1 MRMLLQFKKGDI
13 VRHLGLLD
21 LQRTMQRA
29 LRRSGLPVAYSK
41 GFNPHI
47 VMSFASALSSGIPG
61 DAELLDVS
69 LCGDVTEEECLG
81 AMNRVLPP
89 SLACSR
95 VRLVDDRFPKV
106 SASLRSAQ
114 YKITLRGGDARKIVQ
129 SIDRFLAEEEK
140 YGSFVFYISVA
151 SRRFG
156 TEKIEIAVRI
166 LRKKVVEIV
175 VIRNVEQMPVVKP
188 GAFQLSV
195 VNLKS
200 HRTYNVQSRS
210 RGSTG
215 TCDVSCVLRYLRFVK
230 YDIYI
235 FHVRFLT

>member
-1 MRMLLQFKKGDI
+1 MLMQFKKGDI

-69 LCGDVTEEECLG
+69 LCGETTEEACMT

-89 SLACSR
+89 SLQVSR

-106 SASLRSAQ
+106 SASLRHAE
-114 YKITLRGGDARKIVQ
+114 YKITLYGEAGKRIAQ
-129 SIDRFLAEEEK
+129 SIDSFLACEEIMALRKTKKNETMVNIRPMIHELTVSDMSEDK
-140 YGSFVFYISVA
+140 AVLMARVSFVETATLKPDLLLSALCSHAGEEAPRHEIRRTRLLGLVDDQPVA
-151 SRRFG
+151 L
-156 TEKIEIAVRI
+156 ID
-166 LRKKVVEIV
+166 
-175 VIRNVEQMPVVKP
+175 M
-188 GAFQLSV
+188 
-195 VNLKS
+195 
-200 HRTYNVQSRS
+200 
-210 RGSTG
+210 
-215 TCDVSCVLRYLRFVK
+215 
-230 YDIYI
+230 
-235 FHVRFLT
+235 

>member
-1 MRMLLQFKKGDI
+1 MLLQFQKGDI

-69 LCGDVTEEECLG
+69 LCGDVTEEECLH

-114 YKITLRGGDARKIVQ
+114 YRITLRGGDAKKITAG
-129 SIDRFLAEEEK
+129 IANFLAEEE
-140 YGSFVFYISVA
+140 IMA
-151 SRRFG
+151 
-156 TEKIEIAVRI
+156 
-166 LRKKVVEIV
+166 LRKTKKNETMVNIRPMIYELTAEYDEVTDLAVMIARVSFIEQATLKPDLLLESLCTYCCTQLPRHEI
-175 VIRNVEQMPVVKP
+175 RRTHLHGE
-188 GAFQLSV
+188 
-195 VNLKS
+195 VNGQAIPLI
-200 HRTYNVQSRS
+200 
-210 RGSTG
+210 
-215 TCDVSCVLRYLRFVK
+215 DM
-230 YDIYI
+230 
-235 FHVRFLT
+235 

>member
-1 MRMLLQFKKGDI
+1 MLLQFKKDDI

-69 LCGDVTEEECLG
+69 LCGEVTEEECLN

-89 SLACSR
+89 ALACSR

-114 YKITLRGGDARKIVQ
+114 YRITLRGGDTKRIIE
-129 SIDRFLAEEEK
+129 SIPAFLAEEE
-140 YGSFVFYISVA
+140 IMA
-151 SRRFG
+151 
-156 TEKIEIAVRI
+156 
-166 LRKKVVEIV
+166 LRKTKKNETLVNIRPMIYELTAEYDDTADTAVMIARVSFIEQATLKPDLLLEALCTYCSAQLPRHEI
-175 VIRNVEQMPVVKP
+175 R
-188 GAFQLSV
+188 
-195 VNLKS
+195 
-200 HRTYNVQSRS
+200 RTHLHGEANGQAIPLI
-210 RGSTG
+210 
-215 TCDVSCVLRYLRFVK
+215 DM
-230 YDIYI
+230 
-235 FHVRFLT
+235 

>member
-1 MRMLLQFKKGDI
+1 MLMQFMKGDI

-69 LCGDVTEEECLG
+69 LCGDVTEEECLA

-89 SLACSR
+89 ALQASR

-106 SASLRSAQ
+106 SASLRHAE
-114 YKITLRGGDARKIVQ
+114 YKITLYGGDALKIAAN
-129 SIDRFLAEEEK
+129 IPAFLAQEEIMALRKTKKSETMVNIRPMIHELRAELNEDK
-140 YGSFVFYISVA
+140 AILLVRVSFVETATLKPDLLLQSHH
-151 SRRFG
+151 R
-156 TEKIEIAVRI
+156 TERHPEV
-166 LRKKVVEIV
+166 LHLPEYRKKA
-175 VIRNVEQMPVVKP
+175 QT
-188 GAFQLSV
+188 Q
-195 VNLKS
+195 
-200 HRTYNVQSRS
+200 RTSRYE
-210 RGSTG
+210 G
-215 TCDVSCVLRYLRFVK
+215 
-230 YDIYI
+230 
-235 FHVRFLT
+235 